1 MRSLEAATASFCQI
15 AQRGAPFKDAFTPA
29 SLRDRGLGQRRAPS
43 AVLPERFHPVGGL
56 SSITRDGVFGWCNS
70 ERPGYIR
77 ISRSVKQSLTA
88 MNRIGRAS
96 TAIRSEVEEKSV
108 RSFSWRR
115 LPQKSLSESIIAQVR
130 QELFSGKLRPGDYL
144 GTEASLS
151 QSFGVSRMATRDAV
165 RALHASGVIE
175 ARRGNGGGIRIAHGD
190 PDRFADALA
199 IQLKLVGVSVKEIV
213 DAHVT
218 IETAAAELAATRATN
233 ADLEGLQNHL
243 NDLRELVKNQ
253 NLTGYIDHL
262 LAFHLALARA
272 SHNRA
277 LSTLLRGYFG
287 VLEDFYRG
295 RASHAAGRRVVRY
308 LGKILQAL
316 KDRDRERTRSHM
328 LSLFRPLA
336 NFEDRADR

>member
-1 MRSLEAATASFCQI
+1 
-15 AQRGAPFKDAFTPA
+15 
-29 SLRDRGLGQRRAPS
+29 
-43 AVLPERFHPVGGL
+43 
-56 SSITRDGVFGWCNS
+56 
-70 ERPGYIR
+70 
-77 ISRSVKQSLTA
+77 
-88 MNRIGRAS
+88 MNRIGRAAM
-96 TAIRSEVEEKSV
+96 AIRSDVEEKSAPG
-108 RSFSWRR
+108 FSWRR
-115 LPQKSLSESIIAQVR
+115 LPQASLSQSIIAQVR
-130 QELFSGKLRPGDYL
+130 HELFSGKLKPGDYL

-218 IETAAAELAATRATN
+218 IETAAAELAATRATD
-233 ADLEGLQNHL
+233 ADLEKLREHF
-243 NDLRELVKNQ
+243 NDLRASVKNKD
-253 NLTGYIDHL
+253 LAGYIDHL
-262 LAFHLALARA
+262 LAFHLTLARA

-277 LSTLLRGYFG
+277 LSTLLQGYFS

-295 RASHAAGRRVVRY
+295 RASHAVGLRVVRHV
-308 LGKILQAL
+308 GKILQAL
-316 KDRDRERTRSHM
+316 KDRDREQTRTYM

-336 NFEDRADR
+336 NFEDSAGR